1 MQNKKT
7 YFLILVLAFLLVGL
21 EAFAQEQPPL
31 PPSQVEAKDA
41 PNDNGHALIITW
53 KLSPDSAK
61 ILGYEILRSD
71 SPDGEFKVVGQ
82 ALSTDTLYKDKGD
95 KEKESQNY
103 FPSHKNFYYK
113 VRAKT
118 DGLSSESEVSL
129 PAYAYQQWFHTGKI
143 PVLVAVIIF
152 STLTLI
158 FISKAKKGEEL
169 YVRPLA
175 GIGAVDEAIGRATE
189 MGRPILFILGSGTAA
204 DIATIAGFTILSRIA
219 KKTAEYKTKILVPCN
234 DPIIM
239 AVAQET
245 VKAAY
250 MDAGR
255 PDAYQEENIF
265 FLTSMQFAYA
275 AAVNGLMLREKTAT
289 NFYMGMFYAEALIF
303 AETGSI
309 AGSIQIS
316 GTDQMSQL
324 PFFVAATD
332 YTLIGEEL
340 YAASAYLGREP
351 LLLGALKAQD
361 WAKGILLI
369 CLILGVI
376 FTSLHLGFFAN
387 LFKYTL
393 E

>member
-1 MQNKKT
+1 MVLL
-7 YFLILVLAFLLVGL
+7 FLFVFSFGLLH
-21 EAFAQEQPPL
+21 AQEQPPL
-31 PPSQVEAKDA
+31 PSSQVKVEDA
-41 PNDNGHALIITW
+41 PNDNGHALIVTW
-53 KLSPDSAK
+53 KPSPDSA

-71 SPDGEFKVVGQ
+71 SPDGKFEVVGK
-82 ALSTDTLYKDKGD
+82 AIPTDTLYKDKGD
-95 KEKESQNY
+95 KEKESPNY
-103 FPSHKNFYYK
+103 FPSHVNFYYK
-113 VRAKT
+113 VRAIK
-118 DGLSSESEVSL
+118 DEQYSESEVSL
-129 PAYAYQQWFHTGKI
+129 PAYAFQQWFHNGKVSVMI
-143 PVLVAVIIF
+143 AVIIF
-152 STLTLI
+152 TTLTMI

-169 YVRPLA
+169 YVRPLS

-189 MGRPILFILGSGTAA
+189 MGRPILFVLGLGTAA
-204 DIATIAGFTILSRIA
+204 DIATIAGFTILSRVA
-219 KKTAEYKTKILVPCN
+219 KRTAEYKTRIIVPCH
-234 DPIIM
+234 DPIMM

-255 PDAYQEENIF
+255 PDAYQEENVF
-265 FLTSMQFAYA
+265 YLTSMQFAYVA
-275 AAVNGLMLREKTAT
+275 GVNGIMLRERTAT
-289 NFYMGMFYAEALIF
+289 NFYMGLFFAESLIL

-316 GTDQMSQL
+316 GTDQMAQL

-361 WAKGILLI
+361 WAKGILLV
-369 CLILGVI
+369 CLVLGAV
-376 FTSLHLGFFAN
+376 FASLHLDFFVN
-387 LFKYTL
+387 LLRFSL